1 MSGSAHARMCLEVRN
16 AIAPVEN
23 HTRIGVEIGG
33 TFTDLVMVDPKGN
46 LSTVKVPSTP
56 AAPDQGAMV
65 ALRRATGDLEGIV
78 TIVHGSTIATNGVL
92 ERKGAPVGLLV
103 TRGFGDILELQRQD
117 RWDVYQLKYRK
128 PTPLVPRA
136 HVREIGE
143 RLLADGRTLIEPS
156 QDEVRRAVE
165 ELRGAGVLSLAVCF
179 LHAYRYPEHERLVGR
194 WIADEWPDLPVTLSH
209 EITPEYR
216 EYERASTAVMS
227 GYVRPIIDEYLGR
240 LEGALSEAGFRGQLH
255 IMQSNGGVLPASL
268 IRRHAIRTLLSG
280 PAGGVTAA
288 RAVAAQLGIADLI
301 TFDMGGTSTDVCLIK
316 DGKAEV
322 TSESDVDRLP
332 IRVPM
337 FDIVTVGAGGGSIAT
352 VDSGGMLRVG
362 PQSAG
367 ADPGPACYGR
377 GGKAPTVTD
386 ANLLLGLI
394 RPDHFLGG
402 RMTLDVSAAEAV
414 CGHLGRQ
421 LGTDAIGAAGAIVGV
436 ANAGMLGALR
446 LVSTERGVNPRGY
459 WLLCYGGAGGQHAAA
474 LAAEL
479 DLRGVIVPRHP
490 GVFSAYG
497 LLIADLRRDWSAPL
511 GEPVGESL
519 VPKLLA
525 SVTSLEQSARTE
537 FREAALDIGRI
548 GFEVSLDMR
557 YPGQAFEL
565 EIPVTGKELRSPAN
579 LAAKFHRIHR
589 QRYGHAADHECPEVV
604 TTRVTA
610 VISQRPPDSVFHPPE
625 EEASGEERVIDV
637 DGTARSVHF
646 YERHQIGRAQV
657 ITGPAVIEEEA
668 STVWLPPKWVASLDL
683 FGHLHL
689 EPAR

>member
-1 MSGSAHARMCLEVRN
+1 MCLEVRN

-23 HTRIGVEIGG
+23 HSRIGVEIGG

-117 RWDVYQLKYRK
+117 RWEVYQLKYRK

-143 RLLADGRTLIEPS
+143 RLLADGRTLIEPL

-565 EIPVTGKELRSPAN
+565 EIPVTGKELRSPAS

-646 YERHQIGRAQV
+646 YERHQFGRAQV